1 MATAK
6 AGVAGSGSG
15 AQEAE
20 VKLVFYDL
28 EWTQNEIIQI
38 GAVCGNQD
46 FSQSIRPSGKIDPFV
61 RKKVGALKNG
71 IEFNFHI
78 IYAQIK
84 LDVRKDPTG
93 QWQVYDLVRKRFLPT
108 VGPREGFERFLAW
121 LEEISDGHRVYM
133 VSHGNSDI
141 LVLDRNFARFDLDA
155 RLYQVVSKYIDFQ
168 KYLVLNFKD
177 ISRLSLLELVKIFC
191 NNQIFR
197 LHCADEDS
205 KALMSVF
212 NNMHQMRG
220 IPAVEYMKNIDKL
233 KKVYIKSVTIPK
245 NSKEI
250 KDIANHLNPGSK
262 YVLLPSIFGVYNI
275 FVSSPLF
282 KIIEH
287 PENFKFEVSGYCVGH
302 RSEKCPVRNFNSKKD
317 DESKE
322 RTRID
327 LACHIG
333 NAYFILTHYIQSG
346 AKSNFNLVRK
356 ETGTSKKIVLDSG
369 TPVSVMILVTSTNY
383 VKVDDISVN
392 YDKKLVD
399 INRIL
404 TDLQKKQGSQKED
417 SWGSVNSSV
426 SSNVSTSS
434 GSEGNKPKT
443 VNQINNNNGFKN
455 ADKSSKYVNKGGH
468 FQHSNEVE
476 TDSTILT
483 RRQKQIE
490 YCKRTDDYKV
500 YVKEVPKQSRCY
512 SMPKTPDM
520 NRKYS
525 RRQWDGAVKR
535 WKTQVHATGRDL
547 VKNQSASS
555 SGQNSSPKENT
566 NPNSN
571 Q

>member
-6 AGVAGSGSG
+6 TTPTRGNGSGKDNT
-15 AQEAE
+15 A

-38 GAVCGNQD
+38 GAVCGTAD

-61 RKKVGALKNG
+61 RKK
-71 IEFNFHI
+71 
-78 IYAQIK
+78 IK
-84 LDVRKDPTG
+84 LDVRRDPAG
-93 QWQVYDLVRKRFLPT
+93 HWQVYDLVRKQFLPT
-108 VGPREGFERFLAW
+108 VDPRPGFERFLAW
-121 LEEISDGHRVYM
+121 LEEVSDGCPLYL

-141 LVLDRNFARFDLDA
+141 LVLDRNLARFDLDH
-155 RLYQVVSKYIDFQ
+155 RLYKVVSKYVDFQ
-168 KYLVLNFKD
+168 KYLTLHFKD
-177 ISRLSLLELVKIFC
+177 ISRMSLMELVKIFC
-191 NNQIFR
+191 NSQIFR

-212 NNMHQMRG
+212 TNMHQMRG
-220 IPAVEYMKNIDKL
+220 VASEEYMRNINKM

-250 KDIANHLNPGSK
+250 KEIANHLNPGSK
-262 YVLLPSIFGVYNI
+262 YVLLPSIYGVYNI
-275 FVSSPLF
+275 FISSPLF
-282 KIIEH
+282 RVIEH
-287 PENFKFEVSGYCVGH
+287 PENFKFEVSGYCVSQ
-302 RSEKCPVRNFNSKKD
+302 RSERCPVRNYNSKKD
-317 DESKE
+317 DDAKE
-322 RTRID
+322 RTKIV

-333 NAYFILTHYIQSG
+333 NAYFILTHYIASG
-346 AKSNFNLVRK
+346 AKSPFNIVKREGSGK
-356 ETGTSKKIVLDSG
+356 RIVLESG

-383 VKVDDISVN
+383 VKVDDLSVN
-392 YDKKLVD
+392 YEKKPVD

-404 TDLQKKQGSQKED
+404 TDLQKKQGNIGGQQRED
-417 SWGSVNSSV
+417 NWGSLSSGLDSESFRSNSSP
-426 SSNVSTSS
+426 S
-434 GSEGNKPKT
+434 
-443 VNQINNNNGFKN
+443 QISNNNNFK
-455 ADKSSKYVNKGGH
+455 KGVETPERPLRQPPRGGQNPPPSVD
-468 FQHSNEVE
+468 FE

-490 YCKRTDDYKV
+490 YCKRTDDYKI
-500 YVKEVPKQSRCY
+500 YAREIPRQSRGFT
-512 SMPKTPDM
+512 MPKTPDM

-547 VKNQSASS
+547 VKSQSSSS
-555 SGQNSSPKENT
+555 SGEQSPPKENS

>member
-6 AGVAGSGSG
+6 TTPIRVKGSGTDNT
-15 AQEAE
+15 A

-38 GAVCGNQD
+38 GAVCGTSD

-61 RKKVGALKNG
+61 RKK
-71 IEFNFHI
+71 
-78 IYAQIK
+78 IK
-84 LDVRKDPTG
+84 LDVRRDPAG
-93 QWQVYDLVRKRFLPT
+93 YWQVYDLVRKQFLHT
-108 VGPREGFERFLAW
+108 VDPKPGFERFLSW
-121 LEEISDGHRVYM
+121 LEEVSEGCPVYM

-141 LVLDRNFARFDLDA
+141 LILDRNLSRFDLDQ
-155 RLYQVVSKYIDFQ
+155 RLYRIISKYVDFQ
-168 KYLVLNFKD
+168 KYLTLQFKD
-177 ISRLSLLELVKIFC
+177 ISRMSLLELVKIFC

-220 IPAVEYMKNIDKL
+220 VTSEEFMRNINKM

-245 NSKEI
+245 NSKEV
-250 KDIANHLNPGSK
+250 KEIANHLNPGSK

-282 KIIEH
+282 SIVEH
-287 PENFKFEVSGYCVGH
+287 PENFKFEVSGYCVSH
-302 RSEKCPVRNFNSKKD
+302 RSERCPARNYKNE
-317 DESKE
+317 DETKE
-322 RTRID
+322 RTKVE

-333 NAYFILTHYIQSG
+333 NAYFLLTHHIASG
-346 AKSNFNLVRK
+346 AKSPFNIVRK
-356 ETGTSKKIVLDSG
+356 EGAGKRIVLDSG

-383 VKVDDISVN
+383 VKVDDLSVN
-392 YDKKLVD
+392 YEKKPVD
-399 INRIL
+399 IKRIL
-404 TDLQKKQGSQKED
+404 TDLQKKQGNIGSQSKED
-417 SWGSVNSSV
+417 SWGSL
-426 SSNVSTSS
+426 SS
-434 GSEGNKPKT
+434 GLDSESSKPKSYSS
-443 VNQINNNNGFKN
+443 QLSDNNNHFKTPERQFRQPPR
-455 ADKSSKYVNKGGH
+455 GG
-468 FQHSNEVE
+468 QSQPPTVEVE

-490 YCKRTDDYKV
+490 YCKRTDDYKI
-500 YVKEVPKQSRCY
+500 YAREIPRQSRCF

-547 VKNQSASS
+547 VKTQSS
-555 SGQNSSPKENT
+555 SSSNSEQNSPKENA